1 MARAY
6 IYVMGIINFVTVIVI
21 VAGVRVKILK
31 KVAETKIWRNL
42 LNMA

>member
-21 VAGVRVKILK
+21 IAGVRVKVLK
-31 KVAETKIWRNL
+31 KVAKKIWRNL